1 MKKLLLIFVLIITA
15 GIAFAVTQQ
24 STTPAPAENTVS
36 NKKILIAYFSWSGNT
51 KTIAEKIQTLTG
63 GELYEIVPE
72 TPYPT
77 DREELTVTAAEEKE
91 KNINPPIK
99 NTVDIANYDV
109 IFIGTPVWWYTMASP
124 VRTFLTTNN
133 FEGKTIIP
141 FITHGGGGEYSI
153 AEEMGNFAKGAKL
166 LSPAFVVHESG
177 NIETDEN
184 LKNWVD
190 SLEY

>member
-24 STTPAPAENTVS
+24 NTAPGENTVS

-51 KTIAEKIQTLTG
+51 KSIAEKIQTLTG

-77 DREELTVTAAEEKE
+77 DHEELTVIAVEEKE

-109 IFIGTPVWWYTMASP
+109 IFVGTPVWWYTMASP

-166 LSPAFVVHESG
+166 LLPTFVVHESG

-190 SLEY
+190 SLEL